1 METLIQK
8 GVMLG
13 LKYGKKTRHQ
23 IEAIIQ
29 KAEAEVKLEITT
41 TDEIKV
47 KALKRLYFH
56 LKVKN
61 RSTRSK
67 TEDNREKYDQKKRN
81 IFPKDRITLEK
92 FETIL
97 ITTNGSNRNVRLAE
111 QEHNEVHI
119 IPETQFSQNNEGKDV
134 QVSTEWNNFFF
145 HWSGC
150 STWKRQSKINL
161 SSKTLN
167 LSGYSLSK
175 NQKTF

>member
-8 GVMLG
+8 GIMLG

-47 KALKRLYFH
+47 KGLKRLYFH

-81 IFPKDRITLEK
+81 IFPKDRIT
-92 FETIL
+92 F
-97 ITTNGSNRNVRLAE
+97 R
-111 QEHNEVHI
+111 
-119 IPETQFSQNNEGKDV
+119 
-134 QVSTEWNNFFF
+134 
-145 HWSGC
+145 
-150 STWKRQSKINL
+150 KI
-161 SSKTLN
+161 
-167 LSGYSLSK
+167 
-175 NQKTF
+175 